1 MRLSIVDISVV
12 PDGETRHDAFVH
24 SVELA
29 QHAERWGYERYWVA
43 EHHGS
48 PSVAGRAP
56 EVLIAMLAA
65 RTSTIRLGSG
75 SVLLNHYSPFKV
87 AEVFCTLN
95 EIYPGRIDLGAG
107 RATTGPVTDFA
118 LQQDRSGPFRAD
130 SNQQIAE
137 LVAWLEGGFPVGH
150 PFADHPI
157 YTIDSLPE
165 LHLLGSSPWSASAA
179 AQLGLRYVFAGF
191 INQHGTP
198 SILASYRAGFAPS
211 EGPTRVGEPEVILA
225 VHAVCAET
233 EEEARRQL
241 APVHVMYRNLAR
253 GELRAPIPDPDGAV
267 DLLGGLPALE
277 RYRPGSGVPPRF
289 IGGTP
294 EQVRE
299 QLEQLAADLSVDE
312 IMIQDLM
319 TDHAARLRSY
329 QGYPAT
335 RAAQFAAR
343 VPHRARTA
351 RRRFSGGPW
360 RERWGPFGPSS
371 DARPRRVSAPGS
383 SP

>member
-1 MRLSIVDISVV
+1 VRLSIVDISVV
-12 PDGETRHDAFVH
+12 PPGGSRTDAFRQ
-24 SVELA
+24 SIDLA
-29 QHAERWGYERYWVA
+29 QQAERWGYDRYWVA

-56 EVLIAMLAA
+56 EVLIAAIAA
-65 RTSTIRLGSG
+65 RTSTLRVGSG

-95 EIYPGRIDLGAG
+95 ELYPGRIDLGAG
-107 RATTGPVTDFA
+107 RATTGPVTDLA
-118 LQQDRSGPFRAD
+118 LQQERGKPFRAD
-130 SNQQIAE
+130 SNQQIVE
-137 LVAWLEGGFPVGH
+137 LVAWLERGFPEIH
-150 PFADHPI
+150 PFAGHSV

-191 INQHGTP
+191 INQTGTP
-198 SILASYRAGFAPS
+198 GLLQAYREGFVPS
-211 EGPTRVGEPEVILA
+211 TGPTGIDRPRVMLA
-225 VHAVCAET
+225 VHAVCADT
-233 EEEARRQL
+233 EEEARRQM
-241 APVHVMYRNLAR
+241 APVHVMYGNLAR
-253 GELRAPIPDPDGAV
+253 GNVRAPLPDTDGAV
-267 DLLGGLPALE
+267 EQLGGLPALE

-299 QLEQLAADLSVDE
+299 QLEQLADDLSVEE

-329 QGYPAT
+329 ELLAGMI
-335 RAAQFAAR
+335 
-343 VPHRARTA
+343 
-351 RRRFSGGPW
+351 
-360 RERWGPFGPSS
+360 
-371 DARPRRVSAPGS
+371 
-383 SP
+383 